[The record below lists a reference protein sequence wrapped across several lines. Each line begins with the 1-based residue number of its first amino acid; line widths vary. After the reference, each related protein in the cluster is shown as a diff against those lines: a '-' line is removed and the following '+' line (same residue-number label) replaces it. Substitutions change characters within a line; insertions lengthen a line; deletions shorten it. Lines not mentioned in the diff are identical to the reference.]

1 MGLDQILISNKR
13 GTVIDWRKANQIHG
27 WFDHQLGGVKNVTKY
42 PVKVTQLEF
51 LLEDCIRVKEHLI
64 AGGMKGFEQV
74 TERGIKDGQPFE
86 KKEMVPMFVNV
97 SLAQE
102 LLPPTPGFF
111 FGGYD
116 FDEWYLKQINET
128 IEKLMQVLS
137 TKQKGERF
145 YYEAWW

>member
-1 MGLDQILISNKR
+1 MGLDQILISSKR
-13 GTVIDWRKANQIHG
+13 GTVIEWRKANQIHG
-27 WFDHQLGGVKNVTKY
+27 WFDHQLGGVENVTKY
-42 PVKVTQLEF
+42 PVKIKQLEF

-74 TERGIKDGQPFE
+74 TSSGIKDGEHFE
-86 KKEMVPMFVNV
+86 KKEIVPMFVNV
-97 SLAQE
+97 TLAKE

-111 FGGYD
+111 FGSYD
-116 FDEWYLKQINET
+116 FDEYYLET
-128 IEKLMQVLS
+128 INDTIKNLMTVLS

>member
-1 MGLDQILISNKR
+1 MGLDHRLVSSKR
-13 GTVIDWRKANQIHG
+13 GTVIEWRKANQIHG
-27 WFDHQLGGVKNVTKY
+27 WFDHQLGGVKNVTRY

-74 TERGIKDGQPFE
+74 TERGIKDEEPFE

-97 SLAQE
+97 GLAQE
-102 LLPPTPGFF
+102 LLPPMPGFF
-111 FGGYD
+111 FGSYD

-128 IEKLMQVLS
+128 IEKLMEVLS

>member
-1 MGLDQILISNKR
+1 MGLDQILISSKR

-64 AGGMKGFEQV
+64 AGGMKGFEKV
-74 TERGIKDGQPFE
+74 TERGTKDGQPFE

>member
-1 MGLDQILISNKR
+1 MGLDQILISSKR

-27 WFDHQLGGVKNVTKY
+27 WFDHQLGGVENVTKY
-42 PVKVTQLEF
+42 PVKATQLEM
-51 LLEDCIRVKEHLI
+51 LLDDCIRVKEHLI
-64 AGGMKGFEQV
+64 AGGTKLIEQV
-74 TERGIKDGQPFE
+74 VERGMKDGELFE
-86 KKEMVPMFVNV
+86 KKEMVPSFVNV
-97 SLAQE
+97 ALAQK

-111 FGGYD
+111 FGSYE
-116 FDEWYLKQINET
+116 FDEWYLKQVDET